1 MVQKYC
7 DQYKIGEYTDLALA
21 LMMQESGGAEPDPM
35 QAAEGSYG
43 LYCIQTKI
51 IMVDTAIVQEEF
63 QKDMENVQ
71 LTLEF
76 RN

>member
-1 MVQKYC
+1 M
-7 DQYKIGEYTDLALA
+7 DYTVFRR
-21 LMMQESGGAEPDPM
+21 
-35 QAAEGSYG
+35 
-43 LYCIQTKI
+43 KI

>member
-35 QAAEGSYG
+35 QAAEGSHG
-43 LYCIQTKI
+43 LIS
-51 IMVDTAIVQEEF
+51 MVVFIH
-63 QKDMENVQ
+63 
-71 LTLEF
+71 LH
-76 RN
+76 